1 VELAWSGAC
10 SMRADLETDI
20 EIARRAGYPLLE
32 IWGAK
37 LRHYLQ
43 RHKVAELADRFKE
56 SGVKP
61 LSINSVEK
69 ATFSGK
75 DWENVERTCRE
86 FASVAGEIGCE
97 SIVVTPGKRPPGVTD
112 SEVKDE
118 TVAVLEAFG
127 DIAATHDV
135 KIAFEFL
142 GFPWCSVHTLE
153 KAWEI
158 IAEVD
163 RPDVGL
169 VVDTFHFHIGGSQ
182 LGSLRRI
189 DSSKLFLFH
198 VSDCEDKPLAQI
210 QDANRLLPGAGILP
224 IKRITEELK
233 AIGYDRLASLELFRP
248 EYWERE
254 PFEFAVAAKAA
265 MEKALGLTK

>member
-1 VELAWSGAC
+1 
-10 SMRADLETDI
+10 MRADLETDI
-20 EIARRAGYPLLE
+20 EIARRTGYPLLE

-43 RHKVAELADRFKE
+43 RHTVAELADLFKE
-56 SGVKP
+56 SKVKP

-75 DWENVERTCRE
+75 DWESVESTCRE

-97 SIVVTPGKRPPGVTD
+97 TIVVIPGKRPPGVTD

-158 IAEVD
+158 IPEGD
-163 RPDVGL
+163 HPDVGL
-169 VVDTFHFHIGGSQ
+169 VVDT
-182 LGSLRRI
+182 
-189 DSSKLFLFH
+189 
-198 VSDCEDKPLAQI
+198 
-210 QDANRLLPGAGILP
+210 
-224 IKRITEELK
+224 
-233 AIGYDRLASLELFRP
+233 
-248 EYWERE
+248 
-254 PFEFAVAAKAA
+254 
-265 MEKALGLTK
+265 